1 MKDREF
7 LRTIPLW
14 QRTWQT
20 LAAAAVA
27 IGLATGCTSGT
38 TPAAAPPHPSNT
50 AAETQTQTSGHA
62 DAANGT
68 PAHATNGSNAA
79 VGNTAASGSSPPA
92 TSGAAGAV
100 AADPPKSAL
109 VPVVVARN
117 VDGDTLHVILPNGKE
132 ATVRMLLIDTPET
145 VDPDKPVEPYGPQA
159 SAFAKQKLP
168 VGKHVF
174 LEEGVPGS
182 QTDKYGRLLAYVYI
196 TPTDMYNEDVVRAGL
211 ARVAYVYEPN
221 TQHLAALRRDEAYAK
236 SQKLGIWSIPGYV
249 TDDGYNLAAAGGASG
264 HGTTGSTASSA
275 TAGGGSQQTGHSS
288 GASGSSAGTAAS
300 SAGTLRIVASHLDVA
315 RGEEA
320 SVTIHTAPGAQAHI
334 EVRYKSGPSHAKGLV
349 DQTADAS
356 GRVTWT
362 WTVGTSTTPGD
373 WPVTITSNGQTVQ
386 TKVHVR

>member
-1 MKDREF
+1 MKDREM

-14 QRTWQT
+14 QRTWRT
-20 LAAAAVA
+20 LAAAAIA

-38 TPAAAPPHPSNT
+38 SPAAAPPNTSNT
-50 AAETQTQTSGHA
+50 AGQTQAQTA
-62 DAANGT
+62 VANGT
-68 PAHATNGSNAA
+68 PANGTNGSNAA
-79 VGNTAASGSSPPA
+79 GGNTAGSGSNPPA

-100 AADPPKSAL
+100 TADPPKSAL

-117 VDGDTLHVILPNGKE
+117 VDGDTIHVILPNGKE
-132 ATVRMLLIDTPET
+132 TTVRMLLIDTPET

-236 SQKLGIWSIPGYV
+236 SQRLGIWSIPGYV
-249 TDDGYNLAAAGGASG
+249 TDNGYNLAAVGGASG

-275 TAGGGSQQTGHSS
+275 TAGGGSQQAGHSA
-288 GASGSSAGTAAS
+288 GAAAS
-300 SAGTLRIVASHLDVA
+300 STGTLRIIASHLDVA
-315 RGEEA
+315 RGDEA
-320 SVTIHTAPGAQAHI
+320 SVTIQTAPGAQAHI

-386 TKVHVR
+386 TTVHVR